1 MQTYSYSAA
10 SAACSW
16 VAAVPGDLMDWY
28 PAVGVAALGILASV
42 RWGQERWLKAQNGF
56 WADWHRVG
64 GMLKGDL
71 QVSSAHVDPR

>member
-1 MQTYSYSAA
+1 
-10 SAACSW
+10 
-16 VAAVPGDLMDWY
+16 MDWY

-71 QVSSAHVDPR
+71 QVSSAHVDLR